1 MLGTSK
7 VILRNKRMSDARDD
21 YIWQKDP
28 ELSRLDATVPL
39 VCSFEEFLAD
49 FAGEVQYPSPSRR
62 PFAIDAADGKHIGN
76 CVYYNVDDEKSQA
89 ELGVMI
95 GDRDYWSQGYGTDTM
110 AALIDHVFRRTRLD
124 RLYLKTLT
132 TNLRAQQCFSKCG
145 LTACGF
151 LERDGYSFLL
161 MEIHRSQWEPASP

>member
-7 VILRNKRMSDARDD
+7 VVLRDKRMSDARDD

-39 VCSFEEFLAD
+39 DCSFEEFLAD

-62 PFAIDAADGKHIGN
+62 PFAIEAADGKHIGS
-76 CVYYNVDDEKSQA
+76 CVYYNVDDAKSQA
-89 ELGVMI
+89 ELGIMI

-110 AALIDHVFRRTRLD
+110 TALIDHVFHRTQLD

-145 LTACGF
+145 LATCGF
-151 LERDGYSFLL
+151 LERDGYNFLL
-161 MEIHRSQWEPASP
+161 MEIHRSQWESSSP